1 MSRCYRGRDEDTT
14 PRPSLRTGLADFP
27 HPALQLEISRI
38 KVSLHVAGLSAK
50 RWVMS
55 FRLINPRSA
64 NQAF

>member
-1 MSRCYRGRDEDTT
+1 MSQCYRGRDEDTT

-50 RWVMS
+50 R
-55 FRLINPRSA
+55 
-64 NQAF
+64 